1 MLAVICDAYGRLED
15 LQLGEISDPFPGPGQ
30 VLLEVAAA
38 GVNFPDLLLVR
49 GLYQF
54 KPEPPFVPGGEASG
68 KVVAVGDGVDP
79 ALLGREVFGTA
90 LAGAFA
96 TRMVLDARK
105 IAPLPP
111 GLGLTAAAGIGIT
124 YGTSLY
130 ALRQRA
136 ALKPGETLLVLGAAG
151 GVGIA
156 AVQIGKAMGA
166 TVIAAAGG
174 AEKLAVARE
183 AGADHLID
191 YSAETLKDR
200 LKQITGGRGVDVV
213 YDPVGGEL
221 TEQAFRNLAWDGRHL
236 VIGFASGTIPKL
248 PANLALLKS
257 GSLVGVFWGTW
268 TEREPAAAA
277 DNVAQLTGWIAEGRL
292 KPIVKTYPLADFA
305 AALAEVDQRRV
316 KGKIVLEM
324 PGYSAG

>member
-1 MLAVICDAYGRLED
+1 MLAVICDTYGRLED
-15 LQLGEISDPFPGPGQ
+15 LRLGELSDPFPGPGQ
-30 VLLEVAAA
+30 VAIEVAAA

-49 GLYQF
+49 GLYQY
-54 KPEPPFVPGGEASG
+54 KPEPPFVPGGEAAG
-68 KVVAVGDGVDP
+68 RIVEVGPGVDP
-79 ALLGREVFGTA
+79 ALVGQEVFGTA
-90 LAGAFA
+90 LSGAFA

-111 GLGLTAAAGIGIT
+111 GLGMATAAGIGIT

-136 ALKPGETLLVLGAAG
+136 ALRPGETLLVLGAAG
-151 GVGIA
+151 GVGTA

-166 TVIAAAGG
+166 TVIAAASSG
-174 AEKLAVARE
+174 EKLAAAKA
-183 AGADHLID
+183 AGADYLID
-191 YSAETLKDR
+191 YSSETLKDR

-236 VIGFASGTIPKL
+236 VIGFAAGAIPKL

-277 DNVAQLTGWIAEGRL
+277 ANVAQLASWIGEGIL
-292 KPIVKTYPLADFA
+292 EPKVTPYPLAEFA
-305 AALAEVDQRRV
+305 EALAELDQRRV

-324 PGYSAG
+324 PR